1 MRVTDIKELSR
12 RMSKDG
18 CTFTRMCGC
27 YVNANKD
34 IVTTLN
40 ETFLNLEDT
49 EFYKYLDIA
58 KAVLKGKLGNNL
70 IEVGFEETKGQQSLL
85 NLRGSKLKDND
96 LLHEAYY
103 SIIENYDSVG
113 NYLILFF
120 HDVYDVITK
129 TSDGEKLDESEEV
142 FEYIL
147 CAVCPVGLSKPGLG
161 YREDDNRIGVRVRD
175 WVVGAPETGFLWP
188 AFTDRQEDRE
198 KLLFFT
204 KDAKAPHHELEEG
217 YLKAKPFLTLSERHE
232 SLKNIIKGVLD
243 EDVYYN
249 KLNERLFDMVA
260 YADIVNGEE
269 QHPVVD
275 EEKLKEI
282 LDEIGIP
289 ERQVTDIL
297 NCYEETCSNIG
308 YPRSVELLDEKAA
321 KEAQKETAQEWRRNR
336 VNRLKEYLK
345 MAYEQLKN
353 PDEQK
358 EAVCSSIA
366 EMIAE

>member
-1 MRVTDIKELSR
+1 MRIADIRELSR

-27 YVNANKD
+27 YVANGQ
-34 IVTTLN
+34 IVTVLN
-40 ETFLNLEDT
+40 ETFLNLDDT
-49 EFYKYLDIA
+49 EFFKYLDIA
-58 KAVLKGKLGNNL
+58 KAALKGKMGNNL
-70 IEVGFEETKGQQSLL
+70 VEVEFEEPAGQQSLL
-85 NLRGSKLKDND
+85 NLRGSRLKDED
-96 LLHEAYY
+96 RLYEEYER
-103 SIIENYDSVG
+103 IIENYDYVG

-147 CAVCPVGLSKPGLG
+147 GVICPVGLSEPGLG
-161 YREDDNRIGVRVRD
+161 YLEDNNRIGARIRD

-198 KLLFFT
+198 HILFFT
-204 KDAKAPHHELEEG
+204 KNTKCPHHEFAEE
-217 YLKAKPFLTLSERHE
+217 YLKGKSFMTLKERQE
-232 SLKNIIKGVLD
+232 GLKRIIKGVMD
-243 EDVYYN
+243 EETYYN
-249 KLNERLFDMVA
+249 KVNEQLFDMVA

-269 QHPVVD
+269 QHLVID

-282 LDEIGIP
+282 LDELGIP
-289 ERQVTDIL
+289 ERQIAEIL
-297 NCYEETCSNIG
+297 NCYEEMNRNIG

-321 KEAQKETAQEWRRNR
+321 KEAQKETAQEWQRNR
-336 VNRLKEYLK
+336 ENRLKEYLK
-345 MAYEQLKN
+345 LAYEQLKN

>member
-1 MRVTDIKELSR
+1 MRVADIRELSR

-70 IEVGFEETKGQQSLL
+70 IEVGFEEAKGQQSLL

-175 WVVGAPETGFLWP
+175 WDYVFCAISNETHYCCLWFL
-188 AFTDRQEDRE
+188 R
-198 KLLFFT
+198 
-204 KDAKAPHHELEEG
+204 
-217 YLKAKPFLTLSERHE
+217 
-232 SLKNIIKGVLD
+232 
-243 EDVYYN
+243 
-249 KLNERLFDMVA
+249 
-260 YADIVNGEE
+260 IVM
-269 QHPVVD
+269 
-275 EEKLKEI
+275 I
-282 LDEIGIP
+282 
-289 ERQVTDIL
+289 
-297 NCYEETCSNIG
+297 S
-308 YPRSVELLDEKAA
+308 A
-321 KEAQKETAQEWRRNR
+321 RNM
-336 VNRLKEYLK
+336 KSY
-345 MAYEQLKN
+345 
-353 PDEQK
+353 
-358 EAVCSSIA
+358 
-366 EMIAE
+366 